1 MLQDEMFVV
10 VEVPEVDVIVEKPPD
25 IKIIPEVAPDVI
37 VLATGA
43 VGVPGPEG
51 PEGDVGPA
59 GPQGVQGPVG
69 PTGPQGSTGTGILMK
84 GEVATVAALPPTG
97 NVQGDAYI
105 VQADDSLHIWN
116 GTAWISGG
124 SIQGPPGPTGPT
136 GAQGPTGATGATG
149 AAGADSTVPG
159 PVGPAGPTGPAGAPG
174 YPTTTGHLGDILTV
188 SADGAAPTWE
198 DAPAGGGVD
207 YIGDWAAPTTY
218 KRGDVVRYLG
228 RDYLAVNPSTGQVPG
243 MAVGSVSVGLAFP
256 ASPVDGQRFTLVDSL
271 TAPTYAWDFMYVAGI
286 TDAYKWVFVGGP
298 TKESRVETDYPA
310 NPALTLSVP
319 RPGYYNL
326 EHGGM
331 AYGLVLDTI
340 YQASLSSD
348 GGASSL
354 AYTNFR
360 TVGSMAGWM
369 SSVVGAHANVLV
381 ASLLTQSCNAAGGTR
396 LERRWIKAQPVRVS

>member
-1 MLQDEMFVV
+1 
-10 VEVPEVDVIVEKPPD
+10 
-25 IKIIPEVAPDVI
+25 
-37 VLATGA
+37 
-43 VGVPGPEG
+43 
-51 PEGDVGPA
+51 
-59 GPQGVQGPVG
+59 
-69 PTGPQGSTGTGILMK
+69 
-84 GEVATVAALPPTG
+84 
-97 NVQGDAYI
+97 
-105 VQADDSLHIWN
+105 LHIWD
-116 GTAWISGG
+116 GTQWVSGG
-124 SIQGPPGPTGPT
+124 SIQGPPGATGPQ
-136 GAQGPTGATGATG
+136 GVQGPTGATGPQG
-149 AAGADSTVPG
+149 VPG
-159 PVGPAGPTGPAGAPG
+159 PQGLTGSTGAQGVPGPTGSTGAQGPPGDVGAQGPIGPAGPQGTPG
-174 YPTTTGHLGDILTV
+174 YPATTGHLGDILTV
-188 SADGAAPTWE
+188 SADGGAPTWE

-298 TKESRVETDYPA
+298 TKESRAETDYPA
-310 NPALTLSVP
+310 NAALTLSVP

-381 ASLLTQSCNAAGGTR
+381 ASLLTQSSNAAGGTR